1 MGSFKREGA
10 RMMTTTRPQPRYAL
24 DEREATMCRI
34 ADDMEREHPAW
45 MVMYGV
51 ACRQFLGFPRF
62 KSGWIVAPDPVS
74 LVALMAREEQQFV
87 MERDRLRVG

>member
-51 ACRQFLGFPRF
+51 ACRQFLGFPGSSRA
-62 KSGWIVAPDPVS
+62 GLS
-74 LVALMAREEQQFV
+74 LRTLYRWW
-87 MERDRLRVG
+87 RLWLGRNSSSLWNETG